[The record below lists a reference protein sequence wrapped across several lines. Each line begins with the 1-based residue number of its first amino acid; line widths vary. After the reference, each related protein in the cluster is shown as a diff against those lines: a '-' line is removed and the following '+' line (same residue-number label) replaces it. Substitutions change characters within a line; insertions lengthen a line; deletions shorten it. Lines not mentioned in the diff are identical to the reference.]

1 MSLLHNLNKKF
12 NSDIKNTV
20 TLSVRV
26 TNEENAVLQEIAD
39 VVGCTRQDVIY
50 QLISDYA
57 IPEWR
62 RMKIEGENEVTDFV
76 DENNGVSYFL
86 LNTNKTNS
94 TVDHNI
100 ILEQGIAAAFED
112 DYIGKINRIKKGD
125 VVFLYESGSGIVAYG
140 LGSGQNID
148 EPNPEKINH
157 NSMRYQKLS
166 NFALLDKPL
175 SARDVKRVLENDI
188 PFAQTLS
195 RVTNGEILYKY
206 LKNKI
211 NLT

>member
-1 MSLLHNLNKKF
+1 MSLLDNLSKKF
-12 NSDIKNTV
+12 NSKNV

-39 VVGCTRQDVIY
+39 VIGCTRQDVIY

-57 IPEWR
+57 FPEWR
-62 RMKIEGENEVTDFV
+62 KMKDEDEDESIDFIEEKK
-76 DENNGVSYFL
+76 GVSYFL

-94 TVDHNI
+94 IFDHEL

-112 DYIGKINRIKKGD
+112 GYIGKINRIKKDD

-140 LGSGQNID
+140 IASGQNID
-148 EPNPEKINH
+148 EANPEKFDH
-157 NSMRYQKLS
+157 KSMRYQILS
-166 NFALLDKPL
+166 DFTLLKKPLAAREVKQVLDK
-175 SARDVKRVLENDI
+175 DI

-195 RVTNGEILYKY
+195 RVANGEVLYKH
-206 LKNKI
+206 LKK
-211 NLT
+211 

>member
-1 MSLLHNLNKKF
+1 MSLLTNLNKKF
-12 NSDIKNTV
+12 NSDVKNTV

-50 QLISDYA
+50 QLIADYA

-62 RMKIEGENEVTDFV
+62 KMKMEDENEELNSIE
-76 DENNGVSYFL
+76 ENNGISYFL

-94 TVDHNI
+94 IIDHNT
-100 ILEQGIAAAFED
+100 ILKQGIAATFED
-112 DYIGKINRIKKGD
+112 DYIVKMNRIKKGD

-140 LGSGQNID
+140 IGSGENID
-148 EPNPEKINH
+148 EPNPEKIDH
-157 NSMRYQKLS
+157 KSMRYQILS
-166 NFALLDKPL
+166 NFSLLDKPL
-175 SARDVKRVLENDI
+175 SAKDVKRVLNNDI

-195 RVTNGEILYKY
+195 RIKNGEILFQHIK
-206 LKNKI
+206 K
-211 NLT
+211 

>member
-1 MSLLHNLNKKF
+1 MSLLNNLNKKF

-62 RMKIEGENEVTDFV
+62 KMKME
-76 DENNGVSYFL
+76 DENDELNAIDESYGISYFL

-94 TVDHNI
+94 IIDHNT
-100 ILEQGIAAAFED
+100 ILEQGIAATFED
-112 DYIGKINRIKKGD
+112 DYIEKMKRIKKGD

-140 LGSGQNID
+140 VGSGQNID

-157 NSMRYQKLS
+157 NSMRYQILS
-166 NFALLDKPL
+166 DFNLLDKPL
-175 SARDVKRVLENDI
+175 AARDVKRILNNEI

-195 RVTNGEILYKY
+195 RVANGEILYKHI
-206 LKNKI
+206 KKQP
-211 NLT
+211 

>member
-1 MSLLHNLNKKF
+1 MSLLNNLNKKF

-50 QLISDYA
+50 QLISDDSV
-57 IPEWR
+57 E
-62 RMKIEGENEVTDFV
+62 ES
-76 DENNGVSYFL
+76 NGVSYFL

-94 TVDHNI
+94 IVDHNI
-100 ILEQGIAAAFED
+100 ILEQGIAATFED
-112 DYIGKINRIKKGD
+112 DYIGKMNRIKKGD

-140 LGSGQNID
+140 IGSGKNID
-148 EPNPEKINH
+148 ESHPEKISH
-157 NSMRYQKLS
+157 SSMRYQILS
-166 NFALLDKPL
+166 DFSLLDKPL
-175 SARDVKRVLENDI
+175 AARDVKRILGNDI

-195 RVTNGEILYKY
+195 RITNGEVLYKHI
-206 LKNKI
+206 KRDK
-211 NLT
+211 

>member
-1 MSLLHNLNKKF
+1 MSLLTNLNKKF

-62 RMKIEGENEVTDFV
+62 KMKMDDENEELNSLE
-76 DENNGVSYFL
+76 ENNGISYFL

-94 TVDHNI
+94 IIDHKT
-100 ILEQGIAAAFED
+100 ILEQGIAATFED
-112 DYIGKINRIKKGD
+112 GYIVKMNRIKKGD

-140 LGSGQNID
+140 IGSGQNID
-148 EPNPEKINH
+148 EPNPEKIGH
-157 NSMRYQKLS
+157 NSMRYQILS
-166 NFALLDKPL
+166 NFTLLDKPL
-175 SARDVKRVLENDI
+175 AAKDVKRVLNNDI

-195 RVTNGEILYKY
+195 RITNGEILFKHI
-206 LKNKI
+206 KK
-211 NLT
+211 